1 MNKHASKPLVQNY
14 ICRKCTR
21 TKFKNSIEFTKHLQ
35 KCKGSAAEIV
45 LLPPL
50 EKVKS
55 DGKLRADLIEA
66 SIKAAELKALLDSL
80 IKRVK

>member
-1 MNKHASKPLVQNY
+1 MNKHASKPMPNSY

-35 KCKGSAAEIV
+35 KCKGSAEII

-50 EKVKS
+50 QKAKP
-55 DGKLRADLIEA
+55 DGKLLADLIEA
-66 SIKAAELKALLDSL
+66 SVKVGELKMLIDAL
-80 IKRVK
+80 IKRAK